1 MSCRTTKDSKS
12 NRIYNPPDNIRDSH
26 PLINPKV
33 DPYTHQFSKI
43 YDSCIWPNYTLEL
56 ISAYHAYIIR
66 GCIISTKTTGMVYT
80 VDGGTASGQVVSI
93 RSWGA
98 IQSYQASPLKLI
110 ALYFFMTTVSTS
122 IR

>member
-1 MSCRTTKDSKS
+1 
-12 NRIYNPPDNIRDSH
+12 
-26 PLINPKV
+26 
-33 DPYTHQFSKI
+33 
-43 YDSCIWPNYTLEL
+43 
-56 ISAYHAYIIR
+56 
-66 GCIISTKTTGMVYT
+66 MVYT